1 LNRAHKEESRKQ
13 TIYLDIQAE
22 KRRKGNLIVMA
33 HSICL
38 AEGLLDET
46 TLPALESG
54 RFSIENS
61 VIPLLLDEPG
71 TQHED
76 SMKKGLPN

>member
-22 KRRKGNLIVMA
+22 KGRKGNLIVMA

-38 AEGLLDET
+38 EGLLDET

-54 RFSIENS
+54 RSSIENS